1 MTGQQCWYASP
12 DGGPIVSGS
21 EGGVGEGRISWAR
34 LGYQLPQATYASRD
48 ARLEE
53 LFAES
58 SYPLE
63 IHNHRD
69 IRAGILRGAHLEFT
83 YPEMVSGVLPRQRFS
98 ARMGPFSK
106 SARHWSRGPCFSIF
120 SSIYSHALAE
130 DSNVIEFGSYRGGS
144 AVFMASVLRDLA
156 RKSKVFALDTFA
168 GMPATDPIRD
178 GHGSGEF
185 ADCDYPGLQALAR
198 RNALEGHLQLVKGR
212 FEDTLPGVL
221 SDGMKFALA
230 HVDCDID
237 SGVKYAAGAIKPAMQ
252 PGGYII
258 FDDPLHGS
266 CLGAF
271 DAVAE
276 TLMLEDRLL
285 PEQVYPHMVFR
296 YPPLP

>member
-1 MTGQQCWYASP
+1 M
-12 DGGPIVSGS
+12 
-21 EGGVGEGRISWAR
+21 
-34 LGYQLPQATYASRD
+34 
-48 ARLEE
+48 EE

-83 YPEMVSGVLPRQRFS
+83 YPEMDRRIAADSVFQRAWALLKERKTLVSRAKLFNLFLILR
-98 ARMGPFSK
+98 
-106 SARHWSRGPCFSIF
+106 
-120 SSIYSHALAE
+120 YALAE

-230 HVDCDID
+230 HVDCDIY